1 MCLFRHRLIY
11 PYNNLLIERPVV
23 TDFVTILR
31 PQTRMD
37 GKIRAS
43 LHSSVSHIHTHTQS
57 CRKYYLLSNRY
68 RGGIVSTDRCEDKFD
83 WSESK
88 GERFGS
94 ITLVNEHPR
103 HASPPNRKENLTFVA
118 FESTGSSSFSSGRKW
133 MERVDISNWR
143 IGIRR
148 SSLHIY
154 ICIGIYQIIPLGQ
167 PVSTQRLA
175 GAVKKHS
182 RREYWI

>member
-1 MCLFRHRLIY
+1 MERYERRYTRAYHIY
-11 PYNNLLIERPVV
+11 
-23 TDFVTILR
+23 
-31 PQTRMD
+31 
-37 GKIRAS
+37 A
-43 LHSSVSHIHTHTQS
+43 HTQS
-57 CRKYYLLSNRY
+57 CREYYLLSNRY

-148 SSLHIY
+148 SSSPIYIY
-154 ICIGIYQIIPLGQ
+154 ICMYRYISNY
-167 PVSTQRLA
+167 SSWSASLA

>member
-1 MCLFRHRLIY
+1 MERYERRYTRAYHIY
-11 PYNNLLIERPVV
+11 
-23 TDFVTILR
+23 
-31 PQTRMD
+31 
-37 GKIRAS
+37 A
-43 LHSSVSHIHTHTQS
+43 HTQS
-57 CRKYYLLSNRY
+57 CREYYLLSNRY
-68 RGGIVSTDRCEDKFD
+68 RGGIVSTDKCEDKFD

-167 PVSTQRLA
+167 PVSRVPLRSILE
-175 GAVKKHS
+175 GNIGFKMKS
-182 RREYWI
+182 RKIRSGLDWNRIRRDISIW